1 MMTIVAED
9 SFGMAHTLPQP
20 KGLHFVQEYGVPAD
34 SISLEFPGALPPFL
48 ETIQVRLGEET
59 LLNGIVD
66 EQELRR
72 SSGGTESS
80 LYARSLAALLL
91 DSECKPMT
99 LQNPGTEDL
108 FCLTAEPLGF
118 RSRLPVAVFPGQY
131 RIDKGTSL
139 WTALSDFISLT
150 LGAVLTLRGRELSV
164 FSLNPSPAQRVDE
177 SQILSLK
184 ENYRRFGRVSEVRYK
199 TRPEEEYLWSGKAES
214 GQAMGPGAVRYL
226 NLSAYPSWQW
236 EERLRACLRQ
246 GEGQRTACAVLRGC
260 VNGEVGNAV
269 FLPPPFDQSGPLYL
283 TAAELRLDT
292 GGWQT
297 RWELKKA
304 DAFREGEFLCG

>member
-1 MMTIVAED
+1 MMTILAED
-9 SFGMAHTLPQP
+9 SFGRLHTLPQP
-20 KGLHFVQEYGVPAD
+20 KGLRFVQEYGVPAD
-34 SISLEFPGALPPFL
+34 SISLEFSGALPPFL
-48 ETIQVRLGEET
+48 ETIQVRMGEET

-66 EQELRR
+66 EQELHR

-118 RSRLPVAVFPGQY
+118 RSRLPMAVFPGQY

-139 WTALSDFISLT
+139 WAALSDFISLT
-150 LGAVLTLRGRELSV
+150 LGAALTLRGRELSM
-164 FSLNPSPAQRVDE
+164 FSLNSSPARKVEE

-199 TRPEEEYLWSGKAES
+199 TRPEEEYLWSRKAES
-214 GQAMGPGAVRYL
+214 GKAMGTGTVRYL

-246 GEGQRTACAVLRGC
+246 GEGQQTVCAVLRRC
-260 VNGEVGNAV
+260 VNGKVGDEV
-269 FLPPPFDQSGPLYL
+269 FLPLPFDQSGPLYL
-283 TAAELRLDT
+283 TATELRLDT

-304 DAFREGEFLCG
+304 AAFREGEFACG